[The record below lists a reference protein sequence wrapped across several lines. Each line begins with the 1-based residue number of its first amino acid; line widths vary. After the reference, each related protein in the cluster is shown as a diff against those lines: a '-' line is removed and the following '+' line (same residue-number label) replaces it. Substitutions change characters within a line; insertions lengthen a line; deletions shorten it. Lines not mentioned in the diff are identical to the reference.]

1 MLKLFTNLI
10 SLFINKQI
18 PAAGFSFGFDRTID
32 AMEDLELFPSDFQTT
47 KVLITFGKEAQKIA
61 DELRDKEINTE
72 IYLEEK
78 DLEKQL
84 KYADKKQI
92 PYAIMIDGEKLI
104 LKDMKKRTQEEKTLD
119 EIIKSLSR

>member
-1 MLKLFTNLI
+1 VIGQKENVCLI
-10 SLFINKQI
+10 WNQQK
-18 PAAGFSFGFDRTID
+18 
-32 AMEDLELFPSDFQTT
+32 
-47 KVLITFGKEAQKIA
+47 KVLGS
-61 DELRDKEINTE
+61 E